1 MTVTDDVISMRGRD
15 IRLLRAGD
23 GQPLL
28 FLHDSWTYCWLPIHD
43 RLAARYHV
51 VLPIHPGFAG
61 SSGFDELDRMEDLV
75 FHYLNSLEVLG
86 FEQPIL
92 MGASLGGW
100 LATEFAIRYAGM
112 LRALILVDALGLR
125 VPGAPTTDVFRLDVE
140 RMRAA
145 LFADATA
152 PLAHDLV
159 PHTPPRE
166 AIEAMLKARQVLAR
180 FAWQFPDNPRLAG
193 YLYRVKCPTLI
204 VWGERDGVV
213 PVSHGQ
219 VYQRAIVDA
228 ALAVLPACGHLPH
241 VEQPEAVA
249 NTVLN
254 YLERRNARV

>member
-1 MTVTDDVISMRGRD
+1 M
-15 IRLLRAGD
+15 
-23 GQPLL
+23 
-28 FLHDSWTYCWLPIHD
+28 
-43 RLAARYHV
+43 
-51 VLPIHPGFAG
+51 G

-75 FHYLNSLEVLG
+75 FHYLDLLEVLG
-86 FEQPIL
+86 FERPIL
-92 MGASLGGW
+92 VGASLGGW

-125 VPGAPTTDVFRLDVE
+125 VPGAPTADVFQLDVQQT
-140 RMRAA
+140 RAA

-152 PLAHDLV
+152 ALAHDLV
-159 PHTPPRE
+159 PDTPARE
-166 AIEAMLKARQVLAR
+166 SIEAMLKARQVLAR
-180 FAWQFPDNPRLAG
+180 LAWQFPDNPRLAS
-193 YLYRVKCPTLI
+193 YLYRVNCPTLI

-213 PVSHGQ
+213 PVSHGH